1 MGRRHRHHQPLNP
14 FSLHVKL
21 YHTITIFSL
30 SLLLLVSCK
39 EADDIS
45 GDDVPGYSPV
55 MVSAAPVSP
64 FTRGYVAN
72 GMYDNFKVFAAA
84 EKDGAQTV
92 AMNGYEV
99 KYVDNDWSYVNDSQH
114 LVYWNPNADSYL
126 FTAGAPI
133 DAVTDINATSMTLTL
148 ENNTTESVMAA
159 EPLKIANGSDD
170 FGKRVKLRFAY
181 AHCRVCV
188 AFKKEGTEDM
198 TISDI
203 KLTPDAEIA
212 SEASLTYSYDWNTAT
227 PTATSMVNTTEKS
240 ADAFSFADV
249 TISADNT
256 TDAVLSETH
265 YYCVPDADN
274 TNNWSIS
281 LTCDGEQKTA
291 SFVNSETWQSGK
303 NYIYV
308 FSISEKGPKLI
319 KVISQD
325 NYFDCNDVIP
335 GNSFSGD
342 DMTE

>member
-1 MGRRHRHHQPLNP
+1 M
-14 FSLHVKL
+14 KL
-21 YHTITIFSL
+21 YHTITILSL
-30 SLLLLVSCK
+30 SLLLLVSCN
-39 EADDIS
+39 EADELS

-55 MVSAAPVSP
+55 MVSAAPLSP

-72 GMYDNFKVFAAA
+72 GMYDNFKVFAAS
-84 EKDGAQTV
+84 EKDGARTV
-92 AMNGYEV
+92 AMDGYV
-99 KYVDNDWSYVNDSQH
+99 VNFVADDWSYVNDTQH

-133 DAVTDINATSMTLTL
+133 DAVTSINASSMTLSMK
-148 ENNTTESVMAA
+148 NNTTESVMVA
-159 EPLKIANGSDD
+159 EPLKIMNGSDD
-170 FGKRVKLRFAY
+170 FGKRVNLRFAY

-188 AFKKEGTEDM
+188 AFKKKGTEDM

-212 SEASLTYSYDWNTAT
+212 SEATLTYFYAWSTDT
-227 PTATSMVNTTEKS
+227 PTATSQVSVSKTSKT
-240 ADAFSFADV
+240 DFAFAEV
-249 TISADNT
+249 TIPADNT

-265 YYCVPDADN
+265 YYCVPDASN
-274 TNNWSIS
+274 PKGWQVS
-281 LTCDGEQKTA
+281 LKCNGETKQA
-291 SFVNSETWQSGK
+291 SFVNRETWQSGK

-325 NYFDCNDVIP
+325 MYFDCNDIVS
-335 GNSFSGD
+335 GGEFSNK

>member
-1 MGRRHRHHQPLNP
+1 M
-14 FSLHVKL
+14 KL

-64 FTRGYVAN
+64 LTRGYVAN

-84 EKDGAQTV
+84 EKDGVQTV

-99 KYVDNDWSYVNDSQH
+99 NFVADDWSYVNDSQH

-133 DAVTDINATSMTLTL
+133 DAVTSINATSVTLTL

-159 EPLKIANGSDD
+159 EPLKIMNGSDD
-170 FGKRVKLRFAY
+170 FGERVNLRFAY

-203 KLTPDAEIA
+203 QLTPDAAIA
-212 SEASLTYSYDWNTAT
+212 SKASLTYSYDWSTNT
-227 PTATSMVNTTEKS
+227 PTATQQVSTIETS

-249 TISADNT
+249 TIPASNT
-256 TDAVLSETH
+256 SDAVTSATY
-265 YYCVPDADN
+265 YYCVPDANN
-274 TNNWSIS
+274 TNQWQVS
-281 LTCDGEQKTA
+281 LKCNGETKQA

-325 NYFDCNDVIP
+325 NYFDCNDIES
-335 GNSFSGD
+335 GGEFSNT

>member
-1 MGRRHRHHQPLNP
+1 MKPQAISIVFYIL
-14 FSLHVKL
+14 
-21 YHTITIFSL
+21 
-30 SLLLLVSCK
+30 LLLLVSCK

-99 KYVDNDWSYVNDSQH
+99 NFVADDWSYVNDSQH

-133 DAVTDINATSMTLTL
+133 DAVTSINATSVTLTL

-159 EPLKIANGSDD
+159 EPLKIMNGSDD
-170 FGKRVKLRFAY
+170 FGERVNLRFAY

-203 KLTPDAEIA
+203 KLTPDAAIA
-212 SEASLTYSYDWNTAT
+212 SKATLTYSYNWSTAT
-227 PTATSMVNTTEKS
+227 PKATQQVSTTETS

-249 TISADNT
+249 TIPASNT
-256 TDAVLSETH
+256 SDAVSSATH
-265 YYCVPDADN
+265 YYCVPDAAN
-274 TNNWSIS
+274 TNQWQVS
-281 LTCDGEQKTA
+281 LKCNGETKQA
-291 SFVNSETWQSGK
+291 SFENSEIWQSGK

>member
-1 MGRRHRHHQPLNP
+1 MLADIAAILLNG
-14 FSLHVKL
+14 
-21 YHTITIFSL
+21 
-30 SLLLLVSCK
+30 CN
-39 EADDIS
+39 EADKIS
-45 GDDVPGYSPV
+45 GDDVPGYSPII
-55 MVSAAPVSP
+55 VSADNDSP
-64 FTRGYVAN
+64 STRGIPQ
-72 GMYDNFKVFAAA
+72 GMYDNFKVFAAS
-84 EKDGAQTV
+84 EKDRAQTV

-99 KYVDNDWSYVNDSQH
+99 RFVADNWSYVNDRQH

-133 DAVTDINATSMTLTL
+133 VAVKSISATSMELSL
-148 ENNTTESVMAA
+148 ENNTTGSVMAA
-159 EPLKIANGSDD
+159 EPLKIMNGSDY
-170 FGKRVKLRFAY
+170 FGKRVNLRFAY

-203 KLTPDAEIA
+203 KLTPQAAIA
-212 SEASLTYSYDWNTAT
+212 SKASVTYTYNWSTGT
-227 PTATSMVNTTEKS
+227 PTATQQVNTTEKS

-265 YYCVPDADN
+265 YYCVPDASN
-274 TNNWSIS
+274 PKGWQVSI
-281 LTCDGEQKTA
+281 TCNGETQSA
-291 SFVNSETWQSGK
+291 SFENRETWQSGK

-325 NYFDCNDVIP
+325 NYFDCNDIES
-335 GNSFSGD
+335 GGEFSNK

>member
-1 MGRRHRHHQPLNP
+1 MG
-14 FSLHVKL
+14 
-21 YHTITIFSL
+21 
-30 SLLLLVSCK
+30 SLLLLNGCK

-64 FTRGYVAN
+64 FTRAYIPQ
-72 GMYDNFKVFAAA
+72 GMYDNFKVFAAS

-99 KYVDNDWSYVNDSQH
+99 KFVDNDWSYVNDSQH

-133 DAVTDINATSMTLTL
+133 DAVTDINATSMTLSL
-148 ENNTTESVMAA
+148 KNNTTGSVMAA
-159 EPLKIANGSDD
+159 EPLKIANSSDD
-170 FGKRVKLRFAY
+170 FGKRVNLRFAY

-188 AFKKEGTEDM
+188 AFKKEGTKDM

-203 KLTPDAEIA
+203 KLTPDAAIA
-212 SEASLTYSYDWNTAT
+212 SKATLTYSYNWSTDT
-227 PTATSMVNTTEKS
+227 PTATSTVSTTEKS
-240 ADAFSFADV
+240 ADAFSFTDV
-249 TISADNT
+249 TIPASNT
-256 TDAVLSETH
+256 SDAVTSTTY
-265 YYCVPDADN
+265 YYCVPDATN
-274 TNNWSIS
+274 TNQWQVS
-281 LTCDGEQKTA
+281 LKCNGETKQA
-291 SFVNSETWQSGK
+291 SFENSEIWQSGK

-308 FSISEKGPKLI
+308 FSISENGPKLI

-335 GNSFSGD
+335 GDSFSGD
-342 DMTE
+342 NMTE

>member
-1 MGRRHRHHQPLNP
+1 M
-14 FSLHVKL
+14 KL
-21 YHTITIFSL
+21 YHTITLLSL

-99 KYVDNDWSYVNDSQH
+99 NFVADDWSYVNDSQH

-133 DAVTDINATSMTLTL
+133 DAVTSINATSVTLTL
-148 ENNTTESVMAA
+148 ENNTSGSVMAA
-159 EPLKIANGSDD
+159 EPLKIMNGSDD
-170 FGKRVKLRFAY
+170 FGKRVNLRFAY

-212 SEASLTYSYDWNTAT
+212 SEATLTYSYNWSTAT
-227 PTATSMVNTTEKS
+227 PTVTSQVSVSKTSKT
-240 ADAFSFADV
+240 DFTFADV
-249 TISADNT
+249 TIPANNN
-256 TDAVLSETH
+256 TDAVTSATY
-265 YYCVPDADN
+265 YYCVPDASN
-274 TNNWSIS
+274 PKGWQVS
-281 LTCDGEQKTA
+281 LKCNGETKQA

-308 FSISEKGPKLI
+308 FSISENGPKLV

-325 NYFDCNDVIP
+325 MYFDCNDIVS
-335 GNSFSGD
+335 GGEFYGD

>member
-1 MGRRHRHHQPLNP
+1 M
-14 FSLHVKL
+14 KL

-84 EKDGAQTV
+84 EKDGTQTV

-99 KYVDNDWSYVNDSQH
+99 NFVADDWSYVNDSQH

-133 DAVTDINATSMTLTL
+133 DAVTSINATSVTLTL

-159 EPLKIANGSDD
+159 EPLKIENSSAD
-170 FGKRVKLRFAY
+170 FGKTVNLRFSY
-181 AHCRVCV
+181 AHCMVSV
-188 AFKKEGTEDM
+188 AFTKESTENV
-198 TISDI
+198 TITDI
-203 KLTPDAEIA
+203 TLTPDEEIA
-212 SEASLTYSYDWNTAT
+212 SEASLTYSYDWSTAR
-227 PTATSMVNTTEKS
+227 PTVTSQVSVSKTSKT
-240 ADAFSFADV
+240 DFAFANV
-249 TISADNT
+249 TISADNP

-265 YYCVPDADN
+265 YYCVPDASN
-274 TNNWSIS
+274 PKGWQVSI
-281 LTCDGEQKTA
+281 TCNGETKQA

-325 NYFDCNDVIP
+325 NYFDCNDIES
-335 GNSFSGD
+335 GGEFSNK

>member
-1 MGRRHRHHQPLNP
+1 M
-14 FSLHVKL
+14 KL
-21 YHTITIFSL
+21 YHTITL
-30 SLLLLVSCK
+30 LMGSLLLLVSCK

-45 GDDVPGYSPV
+45 GNDVPGYSPV

-72 GMYDNFKVFAAA
+72 GMYDNFKVFAAS
-84 EKDGAQTV
+84 EKGGAQTV

-99 KYVDNDWSYVNDSQH
+99 NFVADDWSYVNDTQH
-114 LVYWNPNADSYL
+114 IAYWNPNADSYL

-133 DAVTDINATSMTLTL
+133 DAVTDINASSMTLSL
-148 ENNTTESVMAA
+148 ENNTTGSVMAA
-159 EPLKIANGSDD
+159 EPLKIMNGSDD
-170 FGKRVKLRFAY
+170 FGKRVNLRFAY

-203 KLTPDAEIA
+203 KLTPDEEIA
-212 SEASLTYSYDWNTAT
+212 SEASLTYSYDWSTDT
-227 PTATSMVNTTEKS
+227 PTATSTVSTTEKS

-249 TISADNT
+249 TIPASNT
-256 TDAVLSETH
+256 SDAVTSATY
-265 YYCVPDADN
+265 YYCVPDATN
-274 TNNWSIS
+274 TNQWQVS
-281 LTCDGEQKTA
+281 LKCNGETKQA
-291 SFVNSETWQSGK
+291 SFVNNETWQSGK

-308 FSISEKGPKLI
+308 FSISDNGPKLI

-335 GNSFSGD
+335 GDSFSGD

>member
-1 MGRRHRHHQPLNP
+1 MG
-14 FSLHVKL
+14 
-21 YHTITIFSL
+21 

-99 KYVDNDWSYVNDSQH
+99 NFVADDWSYVNDSQH

-133 DAVTDINATSMTLTL
+133 DAVTSINATSVTLTL

-159 EPLKIANGSDD
+159 EPLKIMNSSDD
-170 FGKRVKLRFAY
+170 FGERVNLRFAY

-188 AFKKEGTEDM
+188 AFKKEGTKDM

-203 KLTPDAEIA
+203 KLTPDAAIA
-212 SEASLTYSYDWNTAT
+212 SKASLTYSYDWSTDT
-227 PTATSMVNTTEKS
+227 PTATQQVNTTETS
-240 ADAFSFADV
+240 AEAFSFADV
-249 TISADNT
+249 TIPANNT
-256 TDAVLSETH
+256 SDAVTSATY
-265 YYCVPDADN
+265 YYCVPDATN
-274 TNNWSIS
+274 TNQWQVS
-281 LTCDGEQKTA
+281 LKCNGETKQA
-291 SFVNSETWQSGK
+291 SFENSETWKSGK

-308 FSISEKGPKLI
+308 FSISENGPKLV
-319 KVISQD
+319 KVITQSSPED
-325 NYFDCNDVIP
+325 FFDCNDVIP
-335 GNSFSGD
+335 GDSFSGD
-342 DMTE
+342 NMTE

>member
-1 MGRRHRHHQPLNP
+1 M
-14 FSLHVKL
+14 KL
-21 YHTITIFSL
+21 YHTITL
-30 SLLLLVSCK
+30 LMGSLLLLVSCK

-64 FTRGYVAN
+64 FTRGYIPQ
-72 GMYDNFKVFAAA
+72 GMYDNFKVLVSS

-92 AMNGYEV
+92 AMDGYEV
-99 KYVDNDWSYVNDSQH
+99 NFVADDWSYVNDSQH
-114 LVYWNPNADSYL
+114 LVYWNPNANSYL

-133 DAVTDINATSMTLTL
+133 DAVTSINATSMTLSL
-148 ENNTTESVMAA
+148 ENNTTGSVMAA
-159 EPLKIANGSDD
+159 EPLKIMNGSDD
-170 FGKRVKLRFAY
+170 FGKRVNLRFAY

-203 KLTPDAEIA
+203 KLTPQAAIA
-212 SEASLTYSYDWNTAT
+212 SKASVTYTYNWSTDT
-227 PTATSMVNTTEKS
+227 PTATQQVSTTEKS

-249 TISADNT
+249 TIPASNT
-256 TDAVLSETH
+256 SDAVTSATY
-265 YYCVPDADN
+265 YYCVPDAA
-274 TNNWSIS
+274 TSKKWQVS
-281 LTCDGEQKTA
+281 LKCNGETKQA
-291 SFVNSETWQSGK
+291 SFVDTETWQSGK

-325 NYFDCNDVIP
+325 NFFDCNDIVS
-335 GNSFSGD
+335 GGEFSNK

>member
-1 MGRRHRHHQPLNP
+1 M
-14 FSLHVKL
+14 KL
-21 YHTITIFSL
+21 YHTITILSL
-30 SLLLLVSCK
+30 SLLLLNGCK

-64 FTRGYVAN
+64 FTRGYIPQ

-84 EKDGAQTV
+84 KKDGAQTV
-92 AMNGYEV
+92 AMDGYEV
-99 KYVDNDWSYVNDSQH
+99 NFVSDDWSYVTSTQH
-114 LVYWNPNADSYL
+114 LAYWNPNADSYL

-133 DAVTDINATSMTLTL
+133 NAVTDINATSMTLSL
-148 ENNTTESVMAA
+148 KNNTTGSAMAA
-159 EPLKIANGSDD
+159 EPLKIMNGSDD
-170 FGKRVKLRFAY
+170 FGERVNLRFAY

-198 TISDI
+198 RISDI

-212 SEASLTYSYDWNTAT
+212 SKATLTYSYDWSTNT
-227 PTATSMVNTTEKS
+227 PTSTQQVSTTEKS
-240 ADAFSFADV
+240 ADAFSFANV
-249 TISADNT
+249 TIPANNT
-256 TDAVLSETH
+256 TDAVTSATY
-265 YYCVPDADN
+265 YYCVPDASN
-274 TNNWSIS
+274 PKGWQVS
-281 LTCDGEQKTA
+281 LKCNGETKLA
-291 SFVNSETWQSGK
+291 SFENSETWQSGK

-325 NYFDCNDVIP
+325 NFFDCNDIES
-335 GNSFSGD
+335 GGEFSNK

>member
-1 MGRRHRHHQPLNP
+1 M
-14 FSLHVKL
+14 KL
-21 YHTITIFSL
+21 YHTITLLSL

-99 KYVDNDWSYVNDSQH
+99 NFVADDWLYVNDSQH
-114 LVYWNPNADSYL
+114 LVYWNPNADRYL

-133 DAVTDINATSMTLTL
+133 NAVTDINASSMTLSL
-148 ENNTTESVMAA
+148 ENNTTGSVMAA
-159 EPLKIANGSDD
+159 EPLKIENSSAD
-170 FGKRVKLRFAY
+170 FGKTVNLRFAY
-181 AHCRVCV
+181 AHCMVSV
-188 AFKKEGTEDM
+188 AFTKESTKDV
-198 TISDI
+198 TITDI
-203 KLTPDAEIA
+203 KLTPDEEIA
-212 SEASLTYSYDWNTAT
+212 SEASLTYSYDWSTDT
-227 PTATSMVNTTEKS
+227 PTATSTVGTTEKS

-249 TISADNT
+249 TIPANNT
-256 TDAVLSETH
+256 TDAVTSATH
-265 YYCVPDADN
+265 YYCVPDASNPKD
-274 TNNWSIS
+274 WQVS
-281 LTCDGEQKTA
+281 LKCNGEIRQA
-291 SFVNSETWQSGK
+291 SFENSETWKSGK

-325 NYFDCNDVIP
+325 NFFDCNDIES
-335 GNSFSGD
+335 GGEFSNT

>member
-1 MGRRHRHHQPLNP
+1 M
-14 FSLHVKL
+14 KL

-45 GDDVPGYSPV
+45 GDDVSGYSPV
-55 MVSAAPVSP
+55 VVSAAPVSP

-84 EKDGAQTV
+84 EKDGTQTV

-99 KYVDNDWSYVNDSQH
+99 NFVADDWSYVNDSQH
-114 LVYWNPNADSYL
+114 LVYWNPNADRYL

-133 DAVTDINATSMTLTL
+133 DAVTSINATSVTLTL

-159 EPLKIANGSDD
+159 EPLKIMNGSDD
-170 FGKRVKLRFAY
+170 FGERVNLRFAY

-203 KLTPDAEIA
+203 QLTPDAAIA
-212 SEASLTYSYDWNTAT
+212 SKASLTYSYDWSTNT
-227 PTATSMVNTTEKS
+227 PTATQQVSTTEKS

-249 TISADNT
+249 TIPASNT
-256 TDAVLSETH
+256 SDAVTSATY
-265 YYCVPDADN
+265 YYCVPDASN
-274 TNNWSIS
+274 PKGWQVS
-281 LTCDGEQKTA
+281 LKCNGETKQA
-291 SFVNSETWQSGK
+291 SFVNNETWQSGK

-308 FSISEKGPKLI
+308 FSISEQGTKLI
-319 KVISQD
+319 NVISQD
-325 NYFDCNDVIP
+325 NFFDCNDIES
-335 GNSFSGD
+335 GGEFSNT

>member
-1 MGRRHRHHQPLNP
+1 MG
-14 FSLHVKL
+14 
-21 YHTITIFSL
+21 
-30 SLLLLVSCK
+30 SLLLLNGCK

-45 GDDVPGYSPV
+45 GNDVPGYSPV

-72 GMYDNFKVFAAA
+72 GMYDNFKVFAAS
-84 EKDGAQTV
+84 EKGGAQTV

-99 KYVDNDWSYVNDSQH
+99 NFVADDWSYVNDTQH
-114 LVYWNPNADSYL
+114 IAYWNPNADSYL

-133 DAVTDINATSMTLTL
+133 DAVTDINASSMTLSL
-148 ENNTTESVMAA
+148 ENNTTGSVMAA
-159 EPLKIANGSDD
+159 KPLKIMNGSDD
-170 FGKRVKLRFAY
+170 FGKRVNLRFAY

-212 SEASLTYSYDWNTAT
+212 SKASLTYSYNWSTDT
-227 PTATSMVNTTEKS
+227 PTATQQVSTIETS
-240 ADAFSFADV
+240 AEAFSFADV
-249 TISADNT
+249 TIPANNT
-256 TDAVLSETH
+256 TDAVTSATY
-265 YYCVPDADN
+265 YYCVPDASN
-274 TNNWSIS
+274 PKGWQVS
-281 LTCDGEQKTA
+281 LKCNGETKQA
-291 SFVNSETWQSGK
+291 SFVNNETWQSGK

-308 FSISEKGPKLI
+308 FSISDNGPKLI

-335 GNSFSGD
+335 GDSFSGD

>member
-1 MGRRHRHHQPLNP
+1 MSHGLLSGKRICWLVLFMLSDIAAILLNG
-14 FSLHVKL
+14 
-21 YHTITIFSL
+21 
-30 SLLLLVSCK
+30 CN
-39 EADDIS
+39 EADKIS
-45 GDDVPGYSPV
+45 GDDVPGYSPII
-55 MVSAAPVSP
+55 VSADNDSP
-64 FTRGYVAN
+64 STRGIPQ
-72 GMYDNFKVFAAA
+72 GMYDNFKVFAAS
-84 EKDGAQTV
+84 EKDRAQTV

-99 KYVDNDWSYVNDSQH
+99 TFGTDGWSYVNDRQH

-133 DAVTDINATSMTLTL
+133 DAVTDINASSMTLSL
-148 ENNTTESVMAA
+148 ENNTTGSVMAA
-159 EPLKIANGSDD
+159 KPLKIMNGSDD
-170 FGKRVKLRFAY
+170 FGKRVNLRFAY

-203 KLTPDAEIA
+203 KLTPQAAIA
-212 SEASLTYSYDWNTAT
+212 SKASVTYTYNWSTGT
-227 PTATSMVNTTEKS
+227 PTATSQVNTTEKS

-249 TISADNT
+249 NIPANNT
-256 TDAVLSETH
+256 TDAVTSATY
-265 YYCVPDADN
+265 YYCVPDASN
-274 TNNWSIS
+274 PKGWQVSI
-281 LTCDGEQKTA
+281 TCNGETKQA

-325 NYFDCNDVIP
+325 NYFDCNDIES
-335 GNSFSGD
+335 GGEFSNK